1 MSGMDEPR
9 LRARVDELFAAAD
22 KLPGVV
28 VAVQRG
34 GDVVA
39 HATGVADVETGR
51 PMTPDTVF
59 HLASVSKVY
68 TATLVMNLVDEG
80 LLDLD
85 VPITTY
91 LPDFTVSDDEATAGV
106 TMRHLLT
113 HTSGLDGDKF
123 ATFGQGDDA
132 LGRYVEDCRSLGQVH
147 PLGATRSYCNS
158 GLNIAGHVAATVA
171 GASWDDAL
179 RDRVLVP
186 SGAQRSGTRPEDVVW
201 WPTAVPHIAE
211 GEAVVPLRVWQGDRS
226 AGPAGGVL
234 ASAEDVLR
242 FVALHA
248 RGGTGPSGTQVLR
261 PETVEQMLAPQAA
274 LPAGEEGES
283 HSGLGWALRLLP
295 DGRRVATHGG
305 DLVGTHALMVWV
317 PEAELS
323 IAVLGNGDGLGSLL
337 KPLVEELLE
346 DVGIP
351 RPEPL
356 KRPDTPAQVDV
367 AQQAGVFRTVAVE
380 LDLADGGDHLDGTLR
395 ILDPIIRERFPE
407 EHREQKVRMEPVT
420 EGQWLAWM
428 PGADDPM
435 PVAFYRS
442 DGKRYL
448 HLGGRAMVA
457 AD

>member
-1 MSGMDEPR
+1 MSSIDEAG
-9 LRARVDELFAAAD
+9 LRERVEELFAAAE

-34 GDVVA
+34 DEVLT
-39 HATGVADVETGR
+39 HAAGVADVETGR
-51 PMTPDTVF
+51 PMTVDTVF

-68 TATLVMNLVDEG
+68 AATLVMNLVDEG

-85 VPITTY
+85 VPIRTY
-91 LPDFTVSDDEATAGV
+91 LPNFTVVDEQATQGV
-106 TMRHLLT
+106 TLRHLLT

-123 ATFGQGDDA
+123 ASFGQGDDA

-179 RDRVLVP
+179 RDRILVP

-211 GEAVVPLRVWQGDRS
+211 GDAVVPLRVWQGDRS

-248 RGGTGPSGTQVLR
+248 RGGTGLDGTAVLR
-261 PETVEQMLAPQAA
+261 PETVQQMLEPQAA
-274 LPAGEEGES
+274 LPVGEEGES
-283 HSGLGWALRLLP
+283 HAGIGWALRLLP
-295 DGRRVATHGG
+295 DGRRVASHGG
-305 DLVGTHALMVWV
+305 DLVGTHSLMVWV
-317 PEAELS
+317 PDAQLS

-346 DVGIP
+346 DVGIA

-356 KRPDTPAQVDV
+356 RRPETPAQVDV

-407 EHREQKVRMEPVT
+407 EHRQQKVRMEPVT

-428 PGADDPM
+428 PGSEEPM